1 MKKLMLPL
9 AFVLASSVVCAA
21 DRTLE
26 RDEHYVVDSSAA
38 DYQEKLAEIASCATF
53 YLDYGSVVEF
63 NLDEAVDLTLN
74 TRFTACWGSQNRS
87 GKLIKKGKGTLRFET
102 AKVSSNDYYLDID
115 VRAGALYLPQTN
127 KLGLQYSNRVNV
139 ESGAIFWAQAGAS
152 SASNQAAT
160 YWFDELTGSGDVYG
174 WSSLKINKDCEFGG
188 NLHITG
194 PVFALGHLTLS
205 GTNSEFT
212 YVIQCDNT
220 LKDGVVTQHG
230 IAELASPEAYR
241 TSGAAIDFNTLNGGG
256 EIRLTGTTE
265 TQWTYPNRVDVRAN
279 GAAARSDAVLNA
291 GPVVSAG
298 TVGNFD
304 WTGGWRFSYGGYDYP
319 TGIPGVWYFTLDG
332 DNVEY
337 PAICSGTILDTL
349 NKGDALRYVWA
360 IRKRGTGIWRI
371 EANSGSNWSGPL
383 FVENGVLQ
391 YDTIADAGANCA
403 LGTAAN
409 LYKPTWTNIYESLG
423 YAIGVGSADE
433 PSWKGLL
440 ECTAATAVSMKTRPV
455 RVLGTGGFKAEA
467 GTVDWSDISA
477 DNANATLVLS
487 GSNGGDNVVR
497 NLDDGDGKLSVLKEG
512 TGTWRIADRAAITG
526 DIAVNGGKLK
536 LLNPLGL
543 DYQYY
548 RFIVKGNGF
557 SDDRY
562 RSYWPENGGGWPSS
576 AAESCIVSFF
586 HINIFDENGQPIMTE
601 DNSSCTGTVTADART
616 LAPGQIEYDGTYK
629 TGMSG
634 QFYAQI
640 KNVFNNRCNSSGGLN
655 SPKAKFDIG
664 DSTTWAAC
672 VWRVPENAKRVYY
685 CDYASTDALT
695 ETKGGRTC
703 TAFELQGSYDGLNWE
718 TAYEKHDV
726 PCQGAWAWASNGA
739 QMNHEGDVA
748 LNCTKNPHPGF
759 GCSGTVQKALDHYLD
774 GVGTLSV
781 ASGATLEVKGE
792 ITFSSLRLDAVNGAG
807 TFDGVTFAENGTVDL
822 VGGKTGVPATFVNSP
837 SVTNVAN
844 WTVTR
849 DGRPSCYRIRPTD
862 SGFDVLPPGLMMIFR

>member
-1 MKKLMLPL
+1 MKKLILS
-9 AFVLASSVVCAA
+9 FVAALGALGASAT
-21 DRTLE
+21 DLIIE
-26 RDEHYVVDSSAA
+26 RDQKYVVDSSAA
-38 DYQEKLAEIASCATF
+38 DYQERLTEIGSYETI
-53 YLDYGSVVEF
+53 YLDYGAVIEF
-63 NLDEAVDLTLN
+63 NLASPVDLTLN
-74 TRFTACWGSQNRS
+74 TRISSCYGGQLRT
-87 GKLIKKGKGTLRFET
+87 GKLIKKGTGVLRFET
-102 AKVSSNDYYLDID
+102 TRLGGNDYNLSLEIQD
-115 VRAGALYLPQTN
+115 GQLYLPQTN
-127 KLGLQYSNRVNV
+127 KIGLQYARKIDV
-139 ESGAIFWAQAGAS
+139 AAGAVLWTP
-152 SASNQAAT
+152 AGKTDAANDAAT
-160 YWFDELTGSGDVYG
+160 FWMDELTGAGDVYG
-174 WSSLKINKDCEFGG
+174 WSTLKISNDCTFSGA
-188 NLHITG
+188 LHITG
-194 PVFALGHLTLS
+194 TVMALGHLTLT
-205 GTNSEFT
+205 GTGSEFT
-212 YVIQCDNT
+212 NVIQVDNT
-220 LKDGVVTQHG
+220 VANGTVTKRG
-230 IAELASPEAYR
+230 ILELGSP
-241 TSGAAIDFNTLNGGG
+241 TSYDTTLDFHTLNNGG
-256 EIRLTGTTE
+256 EVRLNGNAE
-265 TQWTYPNRVDVRAN
+265 TKWTYVNRVDVRAN
-279 GAAARSDAVLNA
+279 GAPARNDTVLNA

-337 PAICSGTILDTL
+337 PAICSGMILDTL
-349 NKGDALRYVWA
+349 NQGDNLRYVWA

-371 EANSGSNWSGPL
+371 KANSGSNWSGPL

-391 YDTIADAGANCA
+391 YDTIADAGINCA

-433 PSWKGLL
+433 PGWKGLL
-440 ECTAATAVSMKTRPV
+440 ECTTTAAVSMKTRPV

-477 DNANATLVLS
+477 GSTNATLVLS

-497 NLDDGDGKLSVLKEG
+497 NLNDGDGKLSVLKAG

-576 AAESCIVSFF
+576 AAESCIVSFY

-634 QFYAQI
+634 RFYDQI

-781 ASGATLEVKGE
+781 ASGATLEAKGE